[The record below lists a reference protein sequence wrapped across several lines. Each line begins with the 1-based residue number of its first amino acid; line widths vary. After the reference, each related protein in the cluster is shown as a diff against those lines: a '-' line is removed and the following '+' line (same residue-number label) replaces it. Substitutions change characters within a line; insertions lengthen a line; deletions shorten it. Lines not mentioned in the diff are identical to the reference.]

1 MKNKKL
7 EEDIKELQEFIDLW
21 VSFKDQ
27 FHTAYQ
33 NKETTP
39 EDEKKFLETKSF
51 IARKIEGINQ
61 RFHNPDDKAMGIIS
75 QVVSL
80 DSAAKMSDMQL
91 KKIENDWHISYIN
104 FNTIIGSL
112 ESHRDELAKVS
123 GRVVFLKK
131 MLLNPF
137 MLIIITILLI
147 VILLKG
153 LQSAGLIDK
162 LKEKLNIQTEESVP
176 TDEDV
181 TDI

>member
-104 FNTIIGSL
+104 FNTIL
-112 ESHRDELAKVS
+112 THA
-123 GRVVFLKK
+123 
-131 MLLNPF
+131 
-137 MLIIITILLI
+137 ILR
-147 VILLKG
+147 
-153 LQSAGLIDK
+153 
-162 LKEKLNIQTEESVP
+162 
-176 TDEDV
+176 
-181 TDI
+181 